1 MKKNIYFLL
10 LSIPFIVNGQ
20 STKKIKNKISDN
32 SIEIFYALKS
42 DNSHKQGSYK
52 LFESKKLKVSG
63 NYLENKKNGI
73 WKTYHKNSTKS
84 TEGNYEK
91 GKRIGIWSFFNNRD
105 ELIQTYN
112 FEKEILTNEGP
123 FKEKEIVKIGNGK
136 YRGLVFSDKNPEFK
150 NGKSDLINFIKK
162 NYNYSELTKISSSK
176 GTIYIGAILNKD
188 GTLTDINILR
198 GINDIL
204 DLEALRVTKLMNEK
218 WNPAEFEGEK
228 IAKKIVIPF
237 LIK

>member
-105 ELIQTYN
+105 ELIQTYD
-112 FEKEILTNEGP
+112 FEKEI
-123 FKEKEIVKIGNGK
+123 
-136 YRGLVFSDKNPEFK
+136 
-150 NGKSDLINFIKK
+150 INK
-162 NYNYSELTKISSSK
+162 
-176 GTIYIGAILNKD
+176 
-188 GTLTDINILR
+188 
-198 GINDIL
+198 
-204 DLEALRVTKLMNEK
+204 
-218 WNPAEFEGEK
+218 
-228 IAKKIVIPF
+228 
-237 LIK
+237 